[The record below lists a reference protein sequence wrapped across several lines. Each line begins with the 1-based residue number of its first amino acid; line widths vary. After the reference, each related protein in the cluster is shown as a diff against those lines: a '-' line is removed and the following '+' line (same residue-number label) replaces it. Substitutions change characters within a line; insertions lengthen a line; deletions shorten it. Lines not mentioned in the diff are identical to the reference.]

1 MPEQN
6 LKFRKPHMTNVDG
19 YFFMFDD
26 DTDMLLAKT
35 DDGSTAF
42 SYPFDTLMD
51 STVVSAEFDGANYWS
66 MEVGPQNVDSDE
78 YDSMIIRRWRIENYT
93 CRLKQT
99 ISLSSP
105 THFFD
110 SEAFTVEHYHCTLSG
125 SYSPGDNSLFI
136 EGEMPGNLS
145 SGMSVT
151 IKSTSSLET
160 INVQHAIDN
169 NIILS
174 SPITGNYSDGDY
186 LLFYNNIWLFNNSDG
201 LDTDKGALY
210 KINAYSGS
218 IIQKTESGAYRDIKA
233 CTFSEIDHFTNH
245 GTVNSLMF
253 VKASNLLFINT
264 TVSPFTYYGS
274 MAMDTIEDNE
284 VNIIPIY
291 DISVKDKNLY
301 RLQLKATYFGSTK
314 TWSQYSYQP
323 ATFNSMVASIS
334 LTASPNVI
342 AANNISTSDIVA
354 RVKDQF
360 GQPVVARLVY
370 FEQDD
375 ADGEMSSGEGGV
387 NTNSDGEA
395 TSTYTSGLSAR
406 LVKII
411 AKVNQV

>member
-35 DDGSTAF
+35 DDGSTSF
-42 SYPFDTLMD
+42 SYPFDTLMS
-51 STVVSAEFDGANYWS
+51 STVLSAEHDGTNFWS
-66 MEVGPQNVDSDE
+66 MESGAA
-78 YDSMIIRRWRIENYT
+78 DSMIIRRWRIENYT

-99 ISLSSP
+99 INLSNPS
-105 THFFD
+105 HVFS
-110 SEAFTVEHYHCTLSG
+110 SEAFTVEHYHCSLSG
-125 SYSPGDNSLFI
+125 TYTPGDNSI
-136 EGEMPGNLS
+136 YIQGDMPGDLA
-145 SGMSVT
+145 SGMSVS
-151 IKSTSSLET
+151 IKSSTSFET
-160 INVQHAIDN
+160 INVQHVSGN

-174 SPITGNYSDGDY
+174 SPITGSYTDGDD
-186 LLFYNNIWLFNNSDG
+186 LLFYNYIWMFNNADG
-201 LDTDKGALY
+201 TDTSKGALY

-218 IIQKTESGAYRDIKA
+218 VIQKTESGAYRDIKA
-233 CTFSEIDHFTNH
+233 CTFSEVDHFIEH
-245 GTVNSLMF
+245 GAVNSLMF

-264 TVSPFTYYGS
+264 NTSPFSYYGS
-274 MAMDTIEDNE
+274 MAMDTIESNE
-284 VNIIPIY
+284 VTIIPVY

-301 RLQLKATYFGSTK
+301 RLQLKATYFGLTK

-342 AANNISTSDIVA
+342 AANKVSTSDIVA

-360 GQPVVARLVY
+360 GQPIAARLVY
-370 FEQDD
+370 FEDD
-375 ADGEMSSGEGGV
+375 DVDGEMSSGDGGV
-387 NTNSDGEA
+387 NTDSNGEA
-395 TSTYTSGLSAR
+395 LSTYTSGLSAR

>member
-42 SYPFDTLMD
+42 SYPFDTLMS
-51 STVVSAEFDGANYWS
+51 STVLSAEHDGANFWS
-66 MEVGPQNVDSDE
+66 MENGSTN
-78 YDSMIIRRWRIENYT
+78 SMIIRRWRIENYT

-99 ISLSSP
+99 INLSNPS
-105 THFFD
+105 HVFD
-110 SEAFTVEHYHCTLSG
+110 SEAFTVEHYHCSLSG
-125 SYSPGDNSLFI
+125 TYSPGDNSI
-136 EGEMPGNLS
+136 YIQGDMPGDLA
-145 SGMSVT
+145 SGMSVS
-151 IKSTSSLET
+151 IKSSTSFET
-160 INVQHAIDN
+160 INVQHVIDN

-174 SPITGNYSDGDY
+174 SPITGNYAHGDD
-186 LLFYNNIWLFNNSDG
+186 LVFYNYIWMFNDADG
-201 LDTDKGALY
+201 TDTSKGALY

-218 IIQKTESGAYRDIKA
+218 VIQKTESGAYRAVKA
-233 CTFSEIDHFTNH
+233 CTFSEVDHFIEH

-264 TVSPFTYYGS
+264 NTSPFSYYGS

-284 VNIIPIY
+284 VNIIPVY

-342 AANNISTSDIVA
+342 AANAVSTSDIVA

-360 GQPVVARLVY
+360 GQPIVARLVY
-370 FEQDD
+370 FEDD
-375 ADGEMSSGEGGV
+375 DVDGEMSSGAGGV
-387 NTNSDGEA
+387 NTDSNGEA
-395 TSTYTSGLSAR
+395 TSTYISGLSAR